1 MELRLETA
9 PTDAAIDELRDKLI
23 AYNIGRHGHSDVS
36 KAAVFVKND
45 DGSLAAGVSAHAWGG
60 CMQVE
65 LLWVADERRGEGL
78 GTKLMDAVEEE
89 ARRIGCS
96 MIYLDTFSYQAP
108 GFYEKRGFQI
118 AGTIEDFPEGHTY
131 YTLFK
136 RL

>member
-1 MELRLETA
+1 MELELETA
-9 PTDAAIDELRDKLI
+9 PTDSAIDELRDKLI

-36 KAAVFVKND
+36 KAAIFVRND
-45 DGSLAAGVSAHAWGG
+45 DGSLAAGVSAYAWGG

-89 ARRIGCS
+89 AHRIGCS